1 MDDIEGFSVVT
12 KKIKKRIYF
21 PKKKKRIYLVNKY
34 HHQLPEYHLV
44 IFVEY
49 EQETMVY

>member
-21 PKKKKRIYLVNKY
+21 PKKKKKN
-34 HHQLPEYHLV
+34 LPCKQ
-44 IFVEY
+44 ISSPTSGISFGDIC
-49 EQETMVY
+49 